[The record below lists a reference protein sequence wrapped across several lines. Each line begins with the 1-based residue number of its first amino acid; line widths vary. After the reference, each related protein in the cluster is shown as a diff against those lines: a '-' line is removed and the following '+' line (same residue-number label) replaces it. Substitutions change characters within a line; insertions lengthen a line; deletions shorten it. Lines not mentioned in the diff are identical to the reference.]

1 MKKEILK
8 LFVGGY
14 FDDRIFKGE
23 RFEGKTPFDKN
34 INTYTLDEALQLGFV
49 EGVIKWFEENNGKEW
64 DNLSFNEK
72 ANAIEKYEE
81 SDEIA
86 GIVYFETEEETEKY
100 KDEVIKEIEN
110 IEKESICT
118 GQIQDKYGH
127 FRDIYEHKKIIK
139 KRLNKSLFFIY

>member
-1 MKKEILK
+1 MKKENLK
-8 LFVGGY
+8 LFIGGY

-23 RFEGKTPFDKN
+23 WFEGKTPFNKN
-34 INTYTLDEALQLGFV
+34 INTYTLDEALKLEFM
-49 EGVIKWFEENNGKEW
+49 EGVIEWFEENNEEKW
-64 DNLSFNEK
+64 DELSFDEK
-72 ANAIEKYEE
+72 AKAIEKYEE

-86 GIVYFETEEETEKY
+86 GIVYFETEEEAEKY

-127 FRDIYEHKKIIK
+127 FRDVYEHKK
-139 KRLNKSLFFIY
+139 NN